1 VAPRINLNL
10 AQTLHCLP
18 PEFLKAFRQTVREL
32 AIPNEQRSESPL
44 LRDVDGRL
52 MSALSE
58 LDVQVVKALSEM
70 QFWRKLA
77 LAPAVAAAHAAAGR

>member
-1 VAPRINLNL
+1 
-10 AQTLHCLP
+10 
-18 PEFLKAFRQTVREL
+18 
-32 AIPNEQRSESPL
+32 
-44 LRDVDGRL
+44 